1 MQSCPNRLQSAHQYT
16 VDIDYLNPTFKI
28 CMPCQVS
35 VVGLVVSWGDL
46 LKAKLH
52 SIYLELQPEG
62 SRRGSQNSAAGLGSI
77 FHNLELAW
85 KKLFLLSISI

>member
-1 MQSCPNRLQSAHQYT
+1 MYA
-16 VDIDYLNPTFKI
+16 II
-28 CMPCQVS
+28 
-35 VVGLVVSWGDL
+35 GDL
-46 LKAKLH
+46 LEAKLH

-85 KKLFLLSISI
+85 KFHGNFCLKSNPKAD